1 MISLPR
7 RSGSTA
13 LLVTFVLLAAQS
25 ISSAQQKPAAAKPL
39 LTVYKTPTCGCCS
52 KWIDHM
58 RANGFDA
65 KVHDLL
71 DLSEVRAKLGV
82 PAALGSCHTAQVGRY
97 VIEGHIPA
105 DAVHRLLKE
114 RPTTVTGLTVPG
126 MPLGSP
132 GMEVPGGGADPY
144 LILTFDRKGQT
155 TIFERR
161 PR

>member
-1 MISLPR
+1 MTTSPR
-7 RSGSTA
+7 RSWSIA
-13 LLVTFVLLAAQS
+13 LFAAFAVLSAQS
-25 ISSAQQKPAAAKPL
+25 ISSAQQKPAAVKPL

-52 KWIDHM
+52 KWVDHM

-65 KVHDLL
+65 KVHDLS
-71 DLSEVRAKLGV
+71 DLTEIKTKLGV
-82 PAALGSCHTAQVGRY
+82 PAELGSCHTAQVGRY

-114 RPTTVTGLTVPG
+114 RPTTVTGLAVPG

-132 GMEVPGGGADPY
+132 GMEVPGGSADPY
-144 LILTFDRKGQT
+144 LILTFDRKAQT
-155 TIFERR
+155 TVFERR